1 VELPSEES
9 LRWIVSRYASLRV
22 ENAEAIADPV
32 LVQPTAEDFPDAF
45 ELTAAGVGRFLS
57 RMLEYAPVASDLDV
71 RLRVVDDAAGGGAC
85 GTKSETRAC
94 GSGACGTSSPSLGD
108 RVVDAD
114 DAYIVEIP
122 ASAAGHPLR
131 LAAALARSVGTIVL
145 LEAGEDFQAD
155 GASPASPERGLHQAE
170 VGPVSEVAAVAVG
183 LGVLLLSGSYLF
195 GKSCGGV
202 RVEQCTHLDVMELAV
217 AVSLFVRLHEHKPSR
232 AKAHLEVTQ
241 REAFGEALA
250 WVDSNPKIVADLE
263 ARPEMLAD
271 GVFPIRATQGF
282 LGRWL
287 SAPKSERDPA
297 PAPVSK
303 PARPRSEEEQKRLE
317 RARALVDE
325 ALREPSSS

>member
-22 ENAEAIADPV
+22 ENAEAIGDAA
-32 LVQPTAEDFPDAF
+32 LVQPTPEDFPDAF

-85 GTKSETRAC
+85 GTKAC
-94 GSGACGTSSPSLGD
+94 GSGACGTSTLSLGD

-145 LEAGEDFQAD
+145 LEAGEEFE
-155 GASPASPERGLHQAE
+155 ASE

-183 LGVLLLSGSYLF
+183 LGVLLLSGAYLF

-202 RVEQCTHLDVMELAV
+202 RVEQCTHLDVMEIAV
-217 AVSLFVRLHEHKPSR
+217 TVSLFVRLHEHKPSR

-250 WVDSNPKIVADLE
+250 WVDSNPKIVADLV

-271 GVFPIRATQGF
+271 GVFPIRATQGL

-287 SAPKSERDPA
+287 SAPKSERAGAADPV
-297 PAPVSK
+297 PK
-303 PARPRSEEEQKRLE
+303 PARQRSEEEQKRLE